1 MARLPDGE
9 MTLNRCEEA
18 ESVLFVYCRLVFLS
32 AWKHFSLKSSTS
44 VQILK
49 VTSGDFVS
57 RLQLRPSFIKKI
69 QRKPK
74 VTGLKIDGCVA
85 SINYRL

>member
-1 MARLPDGE
+1 M
-9 MTLNRCEEA
+9 
-18 ESVLFVYCRLVFLS
+18 
-32 AWKHFSLKSSTS
+32 
-44 VQILK
+44 QILK

-74 VTGLKIDGCVA
+74 VTGPQNRWLRSFDKPQIMKVLMNLDGENRRLLLRVDKLAKIK
-85 SINYRL
+85 L